1 MHLDLDEQ
9 VNNAWDDEERGRH
22 VGMRPA
28 GSGSRFRSAVAVATG
43 LVAIGGLA
51 VFASAAGASPQPTV
65 AQVQA
70 KVNQLTSQYDQVTEQ
85 LDQADEQLSA
95 AQTRLVQVRTAVHH
109 ANAQFLAARTT
120 VAQIA
125 AATFEDTGATSIA
138 GVLTSG
144 NPSDVLQQGSLLMEL
159 SGNRDA
165 ETAQLL
171 TDASQLSGVEQ
182 ELQRTESGIAT
193 LKNQLAD
200 HKNSL
205 GKLISTEQATLD
217 SLTVPQQ
224 QVVKSNTIGA
234 NGSAAPVTYSG
245 PTGTQADE
253 AVAFVY
259 HQLGCPYVYGGTG
272 PCQMGFDCSG
282 LAQAAWASAGV
293 AIPRDSYEQWADL
306 PHVSLS
312 AIEPGDLL
320 IYNGEGH
327 VAIYVGNGY
336 IIDAPQTGMD
346 VERIPMSTPWYADNL
361 DGVVRP

>member
-1 MHLDLDEQ
+1 
-9 VNNAWDDEERGRH
+9 
-22 VGMRPA
+22 VGTRPA
-28 GSGSRFRSAVAVATG
+28 GRGSRFRRAVAIATG
-43 LVAIGGLA
+43 LVAIGGLT
-51 VFASAAGASPQPTV
+51 VYASGAGASPPPTV

-70 KVNQLTSQYDQVTEQ
+70 KVNQLTSQYDKVTEQ
-85 LDQADEQLSA
+85 LDQVSEQLSA
-95 AQTRLVQVRTAVHH
+95 AQTRLAQARAASKH
-109 ANAQFLAARTT
+109 ATAQFRAAQTT

-144 NPSDVLQQGSLLMEL
+144 DPSIVLQQGSLLMEL
-159 SGNRDA
+159 SGNRNA

-171 TDASQLSGVEQ
+171 TDASQLAGVEQ

-193 LKNQLAD
+193 LKTQLAD

-205 GKLISTEQATLD
+205 GKLIAAERATLD

-224 QVVKSNTIGA
+224 QTVKSNSIGA
-234 NGSAAPVTYSG
+234 NGSTQKVTYTG
-245 PTGTQADE
+245 PTSSQADK
-253 AVAFVY
+253 AVAFAY
-259 HQLGCPYVYGGTG
+259 AQIGCPYVYGGTG
-272 PCQMGFDCSG
+272 PCPRGYDCSG
-282 LAQAAWASAGV
+282 LAQASWAAAGV
-293 AIPRDSYEQWADL
+293 AIPRDSYEQWATL

-346 VERIPMSTPWYADNL
+346 VEKIPMSTPWYADSL